1 MICYTFFSSP
11 IGHLYIE
18 ETEGCLTRVCFDEP
32 KITRNDCP
40 KPFSVENPVSDTI
53 SHSVARTVIK
63 TVSKTVAK
71 TVSSPMIERRTDLL
85 KRAVQE
91 LEEYFGGKRRL
102 FDLPLAPSGTPF
114 MQKVWNQL
122 IQVPFGQTATYRDI
136 AEQIGNPKAV
146 RAVGGANH
154 RNPIPIFIPCHRIIG
169 TNGKL
174 IGYAGGLGIKK
185 YLLDLEQK

>member
-11 IGHLYIE
+11 IGRLYIE
-18 ETEGCLTRVCFDEP
+18 ETDGCLTRIGFDEP
-32 KITRNDCP
+32 KITRNNCP
-40 KPFSVENPVSDTI
+40 KPFPVENPVSDTV
-53 SHSVARTVIK
+53 SNSVARTVIK
-63 TVSKTVAK
+63 TVAKTVA
-71 TVSSPMIERRTDLL
+71 SPSIERRTDFL
-85 KRAVQE
+85 KQVVRE
-91 LEEYFGGKRRL
+91 LEEYFLGKRRV

-114 MQKVWNQL
+114 MQKVWNRL

-136 AEQIGNPKAV
+136 AEQIGNSQAV

-174 IGYAGGLGIKK
+174 IGYAGGLDIKK